1 MLGSTHGT
9 LTTDSRRARAIA
21 CGEHPAQAVHGRP
34 AGAGDLDVSG
44 RPLYAAVPDLD
55 RFFRP
60 ESVAVVGASD
70 TEGRPNTGIT
80 RQLLAW
86 SERVGAR
93 LHPVH
98 PTRESVFGIPCAPS
112 VAALPEQVDLAVLLL
127 SDPLPVIGELAEAK
141 VKFAVAFASGFAE
154 TGAEGAA
161 AQERLAAAVARADG
175 LRLLGP
181 NTNLNAFER
190 FREDLDGPA
199 IALITQSGHQGRPLF
214 SLQELGIRLSHWA
227 PTGNEA
233 DLETADFISYFAER
247 PEVGAIAAYVEGL
260 KDGRAFLLAADR
272 AARRGVPVVA
282 VKVGRTETGAR
293 TAASH
298 TGKLTGADAV
308 VDAAMRQ
315 YGVIRVDGLDE
326 LQDTATLLARAR
338 RHRVPDSSAS
348 APSAPASSAPG
359 SAMSSPAASSPAVS
373 RPALPRPEGVVVY
386 SISGGTGAH
395 FADLATEAGL
405 PLPTLSEAKQA
416 ELHQWIPDYLSVA
429 NPVDNGG
436 HPVGDW
442 RGPRI
447 LDAIL
452 DDPAVGVLICP
463 ITGPFP
469 PMSDKL
475 AQDLVAAAERTDKLV
490 CVVWGSPVGT
500 EAAYRETL
508 LGSSRVATFRTF
520 ANCIT
525 AVRAHLDHTRFTAA
539 YRSPFD
545 EAPRSPSPSFRK
557 AQALMRPGQQ
567 LSEHAAKQLLRAYG
581 IRVPREQLVTS
592 AAAAVRAASLV
603 GYPVVMKASGA
614 SIAHKT
620 ELGLVKIGLTSASQI
635 RDAYRELT
643 DIARYEDVS
652 LDGVLVCQMVERGVE
667 MVVGV
672 THDDLFGPTVTVG
685 LGGVLVEVLRD
696 SAVRVPPFGE
706 DQAHAMLAELRGRAL
721 LGGVRGAPPADV
733 DALVEVVLRVQRM
746 ALELGDQIAELD
758 INPLMVLP
766 RGQGAVALDAL
777 AACR

>member
-21 CGEHPAQAVHGRP
+21 CGERSGPVVHGRP
-34 AGAGDLDVSG
+34 AQLGDLDVSG
-44 RPLYAAVPDLD
+44 RPLHADVPDLD

-60 ESVAVVGASD
+60 QSVAVIGASD
-70 TEGRPNTGIT
+70 AEGRPRTGVT
-80 RQLLAW
+80 RQLADW
-86 SERVGAR
+86 AERVGAR
-93 LHPVH
+93 LYPVH
-98 PTRESVFGIPCAPS
+98 PSRPSVFGMPCCPA
-112 VAALPEQVDLAVLLL
+112 VADLPEQVDLAVVLVG
-127 SDPLPVIGELAEAK
+127 DPLPVVEELAEAK
-141 VKFAVAFASGFAE
+141 ARFAVVFASGFAE
-154 TGAEGAA
+154 TGPEGEA
-161 AQERLAAAVARADG
+161 AQRRLAAAVERSG
-175 LRLLGP
+175 MRLLGP

-190 FREDLDGPA
+190 FRDGLQGPA

-214 SLQELGIRLSHWA
+214 ALQELGIRLSHWA

-233 DLETADFISYFAER
+233 DLESADFLSYFAEQ
-247 PEVGAIAAYVEGL
+247 PEVGAIACYLEGL
-260 KDGRAFLLAADR
+260 KDGRSFLLAADR

-308 VDAAMRQ
+308 VDAALRQ

-338 RHRVPDSSAS
+338 P
-348 APSAPASSAPG
+348 
-359 SAMSSPAASSPAVS
+359 
-373 RPALPRPEGVVVY
+373 PRADGVVVY

-395 FADLATEAGL
+395 VADLATEAGL
-405 PLPTLSEAKQA
+405 RLPVLSEAKQA
-416 ELHQWIPDYLSVA
+416 ELHQWIPGYLSVA

-436 HPVGDW
+436 HPVGDR
-442 RGPRI
+442 RGRKI
-447 LDAIL
+447 IDAIL
-452 DDPAVGVLICP
+452 DDPEVGVLVCP

-469 PMSDKL
+469 PLSDRL
-475 AQDLVAAAERTDKLV
+475 VQDLVEAAEQTDKLV

-500 EAAYRETL
+500 EPAYREVL
-508 LGSSRVATFRTF
+508 LGSSRVATFRTVG
-520 ANCIT
+520 NCLT
-525 AVRAHLDHTRFTAA
+525 AVRAYLGHHRFTTG

-545 EAPRSPSPSFRK
+545 DAPRTPSPSYRK
-557 AQALMRPGQQ
+557 AQALMRPGEQ

-592 AAAAVRAASLV
+592 AAAAVRAAGQV

-614 SIAHKT
+614 RIAHKT
-620 ELGLVKIGLTSASQI
+620 ELGLVKIGLTSASQV

-643 DIARYEDVS
+643 DIARYEGVP
-652 LDGVLVCQMVERGVE
+652 LDGVLVCQMVEQGVE

-696 SAVRVPPFGE
+696 TAVGVPPFGE
-706 DQAHAMLAELRGRAL
+706 DQARDMLAGLRGRAL
-721 LGGVRGAPPADV
+721 LDGVRGRPPADL
-733 DALVEVVLRVQRM
+733 DALVEVVLRAQRM
-746 ALELGDQIAELD
+746 ALELGDRLAELD
-758 INPLMVLP
+758 INPLLVLP

-777 AACR
+777 AVCSR

>member
-21 CGEHPAQAVHGRP
+21 CGEHPAQVVHGRP
-34 AGAGDLDVSG
+34 AEAGDLDVSG
-44 RPLYAAVPDLD
+44 RPLYADVPDLD
-55 RFFRP
+55 RLFRP

-70 TEGRPNTGIT
+70 AEGRPNTGIT

-98 PTRESVFGIPCAPS
+98 PTRKSVFGIPCVPS
-112 VAALPEQVDLAVLLL
+112 VADLPEQVDLAVLLL

-190 FREDLDGPA
+190 FRDDLDGPA
-199 IALITQSGHQGRPLF
+199 IALITQSGHQGRPVF

-338 RHRVPDSSAS
+338 RPR
-348 APSAPASSAPG
+348 
-359 SAMSSPAASSPAVS
+359 AAGA
-373 RPALPRPEGVVVY
+373 AGPRPEGVVVY

-405 PLPTLSEAKQA
+405 PLPTLSGAKQA

-475 AQDLVAAAERTDKLV
+475 AQDLVDAAERTDKLV

-525 AVRAHLDHTRFTAA
+525 AVRAHLDHTRFTSA

-557 AQALMRPGQQ
+557 AKALMRPGQQ

-614 SIAHKT
+614 RIAHKT
-620 ELGLVKIGLTSASQI
+620 ELGLVKVGLTSASQI

-696 SAVRVPPFGE
+696 SAVRVPPFAE

-721 LGGVRGAPPADV
+721 LDGVRGAPPADV

-746 ALELGDQIAELD
+746 ALELGDEIAELD

-777 AACR
+777 AVCR

>member
-21 CGEHPAQAVHGRP
+21 CGEQPGPAVHGRP
-34 AGAGDLDVSG
+34 AEVGDLDVSG
-44 RPLYAAVPDLD
+44 RPLHAEVPDLD

-60 ESVAVVGASD
+60 GSVAVIGASD
-70 TEGRPNTGIT
+70 AEGRPNTGIT
-80 RQLLAW
+80 RQLLDWAG
-86 SERVGAR
+86 RVGAR

-98 PTRESVFGIPCAPS
+98 PSRPSVFGIPCSPS
-112 VAALPEQVDLAVLLL
+112 VADLPEQVDVAVVLVG
-127 SDPLPVIGELAEAK
+127 DPLPVVEELAEAK
-141 VKFAVAFASGFAE
+141 ARFAVVFASGFAE
-154 TGAEGAA
+154 TGPEGAA
-161 AQERLAAAVARADG
+161 AQCRLAAAVGRSG
-175 LRLLGP
+175 MRLLGP

-190 FREDLDGPA
+190 FRDDLDGPA
-199 IALITQSGHQGRPLF
+199 IALITQSGHQGRPVF
-214 SLQELGIRLSHWA
+214 ALQELGIRLSHWA

-233 DLETADFISYFAER
+233 DLETADFLSYFAEQ
-247 PEVGAIAAYVEGL
+247 PEVGAIAAYIEGL
-260 KDGRAFLLAADR
+260 KDGRSFLLAADR

-326 LQDTATLLARAR
+326 LQDTAALLARAR
-338 RHRVPDSSAS
+338 P
-348 APSAPASSAPG
+348 
-359 SAMSSPAASSPAVS
+359 
-373 RPALPRPEGVVVY
+373 PRADGVVVY

-395 FADLATEAGL
+395 VADLAAGAGL
-405 PLPTLSEAKQA
+405 RLPVLSEAKQA
-416 ELHQWIPDYLSVA
+416 ELHQWIPEYLSVA

-436 HPVGDW
+436 HPVGDR
-442 RGPRI
+442 RGRKI
-447 LDAIL
+447 IDAIL
-452 DDPAVGVLICP
+452 ADPEVGVLVCP
-463 ITGPFP
+463 VTGPFP
-469 PMSDKL
+469 PLSDRL
-475 AQDLVAAAERTDKLV
+475 VRDLVDAAEGTDKLV

-500 EAAYRETL
+500 EPAYREVL
-508 LGSSRVATFRTF
+508 LGSSRVATFRTV
-520 ANCIT
+520 ANCLT
-525 AVRAHLDHTRFTAA
+525 AVRAHLAHHRFVTG

-545 EAPRSPSPSFRK
+545 EAPRTPSPSFRK

-592 AAAAVRAASLV
+592 AAAAVRAAGLV

-614 SIAHKT
+614 RIAHKT
-620 ELGLVKIGLTSASQI
+620 ELGLVKVGLTSASQV

-652 LDGVLVCQMVERGVE
+652 LDGILVCQMVEQGVE

-696 SAVRVPPFGE
+696 TAVRVPPFGE
-706 DQAHAMLAELRGRAL
+706 EQARDMLTELRGRAL
-721 LGGVRGAPPADV
+721 LDGVRGRPPADR

-746 ALELGDQIAELD
+746 ALELGDDLAELD

-766 RGQGAVALDAL
+766 RGQGAVALDVL
-777 AACR
+777 AVCR

>member
-9 LTTDSRRARAIA
+9 FTTDPRRAHVVA
-21 CGEHPAQAVHGRP
+21 CGELPRHAVHGT
-34 AGAGDLDVSG
+34 AVTADDLDVSG
-44 RPLYAAVPDLD
+44 RPLHADVPDLD

-60 ESVAVVGASD
+60 ESVAVIGASD
-70 TEGRPNTGIT
+70 AEGRPNTGIT
-80 RQLLAW
+80 RQLVAW
-86 SERVGAR
+86 AERVGAR

-98 PTRESVFGIPCAPS
+98 PTRASVFGITCFPS
-112 VAALPEQVDLAVLLL
+112 VADLPEQVDLAVLLVA
-127 SDPLPVIGELAEAK
+127 DPLPVVEQLAEEK
-141 VKFAVAFASGFAE
+141 VRFAVAFASGFAE
-154 TGAEGAA
+154 TGEEGAL
-161 AQERLAAAVARADG
+161 AQARLAAAVQRSG

-181 NTNLNAFER
+181 NTNLNAFEH
-190 FREDLDGPA
+190 FREDLEGPA
-199 IALITQSGHQGRPLF
+199 IALITQSGHQGRPVF
-214 SLQELGIRLSHWA
+214 ALQELGVRLSHWA

-233 DLETADFISYFAER
+233 DLETSDFLSYFAGR

-315 YGVIRVDGLDE
+315 FGVIRVDGLDE

-338 RHRVPDSSAS
+338 PPQA
-348 APSAPASSAPG
+348 
-359 SAMSSPAASSPAVS
+359 
-373 RPALPRPEGVVVY
+373 EGVVVY

-405 PLPTLSEAKQA
+405 TLPTLGAAKQA
-416 ELHQWIPDYLSVA
+416 ELHQWIPEYLNVA
-429 NPVDNGG
+429 NPVDSGG

-442 RGPRI
+442 RGRRI
-447 LDAIL
+447 IDAIL
-452 DDPAVGVLICP
+452 DDPQVGVLICP

-469 PMSDKL
+469 PMSDQL
-475 AQDLVAAAERTDKLV
+475 AQDLVDAAERTDKLV

-500 EAAYRETL
+500 EDAYRETL

-525 AVRAHLDHTRFTAA
+525 AVRAHLDHHRFTAH

-545 EAPRSPSPSFRK
+545 EAPRTPSPSFRK
-557 AQALMRPGQQ
+557 AQALMRPGEQ

-592 AAAAVRAASLV
+592 AAAAVRAAGLV

-614 SIAHKT
+614 RIAHKT
-620 ELGLVKIGLTSASQI
+620 ELGLVKVGLTSASQI

-643 DIARYEDVS
+643 DIARYEDVG

-672 THDDLFGPTVTVG
+672 THDSLFGPTVTVG

-706 DQAHAMLAELRGRAL
+706 DQAKAMLSELQGRAL
-721 LGGVRGAPPADV
+721 LDGVRGGPPADV
-733 DALVEVVLRVQRM
+733 DALVEVVQRVQRM
-746 ALELGDQIAELD
+746 ALELGDELSELD

-766 RGQGAVALDAL
+766 RGQGAVA
-777 AACR
+777 

>member
-9 LTTDSRRARAIA
+9 LTTDSRRARVIA
-21 CGEHPAQAVHGRP
+21 CGEQPAPAVHGRP
-34 AGAGDLDVSG
+34 AATDDLDVSG
-44 RPLYAAVPDLD
+44 RPLYAGVPDLD

-86 SERVGAR
+86 AERVGAR

-98 PTRESVFGIPCAPS
+98 PTRESVFGIPC
-112 VAALPEQVDLAVLLL
+112 VAAVTDLPEQVDLAVLLVA
-127 SDPLPVIGELAEAK
+127 DPLPVIEQLGETK
-141 VKFAVAFASGFAE
+141 VRFAVAFASGFAE

-161 AQERLAAAVARADG
+161 AQAQLTAAVQRSG

-181 NTNLNAFER
+181 NTNLNAFEK

-199 IALITQSGHQGRPLF
+199 IALITQSGHQGRPVF
-214 SLQELGIRLSHWA
+214 TMQELGVRLSHWA

-233 DLETADFISYFAER
+233 DLESADFISYFVEQ
-247 PEVGAIAAYVEGL
+247 PEVGAIACYVEGL
-260 KDGRAFLLAADR
+260 KDGRSFLLAADR

-298 TGKLTGADAV
+298 TGKLTGADTV

-315 YGVIRVDGLDE
+315 YGVVRVDGLDE
-326 LQDTATLLARAR
+326 LQDTAALLARAR
-338 RHRVPDSSAS
+338 PPSSD
-348 APSAPASSAPG
+348 
-359 SAMSSPAASSPAVS
+359 
-373 RPALPRPEGVVVY
+373 GVVVY

-395 FADLATEAGL
+395 FSDLATEAGL
-405 PLPTLSEAKQA
+405 RLPRLSDTKQA
-416 ELHQWIPDYLSVA
+416 ELHQWIPEYLDVS
-429 NPVDNGG
+429 NPIDNGG

-442 RGPRI
+442 RGRKI
-447 LDAIL
+447 IDAIL
-452 DDPAVGVLICP
+452 ADPAVGVLVCP

-475 AQDLVAAAERTDKLV
+475 AQDLVDAAEQTDKLV

-525 AVRAHLDHTRFTAA
+525 AVRAHLDHARFVAS

-545 EAPRSPSPSFRK
+545 EAPRSPSPSYRK
-557 AQALMRPGQQ
+557 AQALMRPGSR

-592 AAAAVRAASLV
+592 AAAAVRAAGLV

-614 SIAHKT
+614 RLAHKT
-620 ELGLVKIGLTSASQI
+620 ELGLVKIGLTSASQV

-652 LDGVLVCQMVERGVE
+652 LDGVLVCQMVEPGVE

-696 SAVRVPPFGE
+696 TAVRVPPFGE
-706 DQAHAMLAELRGRAL
+706 DQARTMLDELRGRAL
-721 LGGVRGAPPADV
+721 LDGVRGRPPADL

-746 ALELGDQIAELD
+746 ALELDGELSELD

-777 AACR
+777 AVCR

>member
-9 LTTDSRRARAIA
+9 FTTDLRARVVA
-21 CGEHPAQAVHGRP
+21 CGEHSGTPGIAVHGVT
-34 AGAGDLDVSG
+34 AVDGDRDVSG
-44 RPLYAAVPDLD
+44 RPLHAPVPDLD

-60 ESVAVVGASD
+60 GSVAVVGASD
-70 TEGRPNTGIT
+70 AEGRPNTGIT
-80 RQLLAW
+80 RQLIAW
-86 SERVGAR
+86 AERVGAR
-93 LHPVH
+93 LVPVH
-98 PTRESVFGIPCAPS
+98 PTRTSVFGIDCVPS
-112 VAALPEQVDLAVLLL
+112 VGALDEPVDLAVLLVA
-127 SDPLPVIGELAEAK
+127 DPLPVIEELAEAK

-154 TGAEGAA
+154 TGDEGAA
-161 AQERLAAAVARADG
+161 AQERLADAVRRSG
-175 LRLLGP
+175 IRLLGP

-190 FREDLDGPA
+190 FRDDLDGPA
-199 IALITQSGHQGRPLF
+199 IALITQSGHQGRPVHT
-214 SLQELGIRLSHWA
+214 LQELGVRLSHWA

-233 DLETADFISYFAER
+233 DLETADFISYFATR
-247 PEVGAIAAYVEGL
+247 PEVGAIACYVEGL
-260 KDGRAFLLAADR
+260 KDGRSFLLAADR
-272 AARRGVPVVA
+272 AARQGVPVVA

-293 TAASH
+293 MAASH
-298 TGKLTGADAV
+298 TGKLTGADQV

-315 YGVIRVDGLDE
+315 FGVIRVDGLDE
-326 LQDTATLLARAR
+326 LQDTAALLARAR
-338 RHRVPDSSAS
+338 KPVAD
-348 APSAPASSAPG
+348 
-359 SAMSSPAASSPAVS
+359 
-373 RPALPRPEGVVVY
+373 GVVVY

-395 FADLATEAGL
+395 FSDLATAAGL
-405 PLPTLSEAKQA
+405 RLPTLPQAKQD
-416 ELHQWIPDYLSVA
+416 ELHQWIPPYLNVA

-442 RGPRI
+442 RGRKI
-447 LDAIL
+447 IDAIL
-452 DDPAVGVLICP
+452 ADPSVGVLICP

-475 AQDLVAAAERTDKLV
+475 AQDLVDAAEATDKLV

-520 ANCIT
+520 SNCIG
-525 AVRAHLDHTRFTAA
+525 AVKAYLDHHRFTAG

-545 EAPRSPSPSFRK
+545 EAPRTPSPSFRK
-557 AQALMRPGQQ
+557 AQALMRPGRQ

-592 AAAAVRAASLV
+592 AAAAVRAAGLV

-614 SIAHKT
+614 QLAHKT
-620 ELGLVKIGLTSASQI
+620 ELGLVKVGLTSASQV

-643 DIARYEDVS
+643 DIARYEGVD
-652 LDGVLVCQMVERGVE
+652 LDGILVCQMVGRGVE

-672 THDDLFGPTVTVG
+672 TRDPLFGPTVTVG
-685 LGGVLVEVLRD
+685 LGGVLVEVLND
-696 SAVRVPPFGE
+696 AAVRVPPFGE
-706 DQAHAMLAELRGRAL
+706 DQAREMLGELRGQAL
-721 LGGVRGAPPADV
+721 LKGVRGAPPADV

-746 ALELGDQIAELD
+746 ALELDDDLAELD

-777 AACR
+777 AVCR

>member
-9 LTTDSRRARAIA
+9 LTTDSRRARVIA
-21 CGEHPAQAVHGRP
+21 CGEQPSPVVHGRP
-34 AGAGDLDVSG
+34 AEPDDLDVSG

-70 TEGRPNTGIT
+70 SDGRPNAGIT
-80 RQLLAW
+80 RQLVTWA
-86 SERVGAR
+86 ERVGAR

-98 PTRESVFGIPCAPS
+98 PTRPAVFGIPCFPS
-112 VAALPEQVDLAVLLL
+112 VGELPERVDLAVLLVG
-127 SDPLPVIGELAEAK
+127 DPVPVIAELADAK
-141 VKFAVAFASGFAE
+141 VRFAVAFASGFAE
-154 TGAEGAA
+154 TGTEGAA
-161 AQERLAAAVARADG
+161 AQSRLTAAVARSG

-190 FREDLDGPA
+190 FRDDLEGPA
-199 IALITQSGHQGRPLF
+199 IALITQSGHQGRPVF
-214 SLQELGIRLSHWA
+214 ALQELGIRLSHWA

-233 DLETADFISYFAER
+233 DLESADFISYFAER
-247 PEVGAIAAYVEGL
+247 PEVGAIACYLEGL
-260 KDGRAFLLAADR
+260 KDGRSFLLAADR

-298 TGKLTGADAV
+298 TGKLTGSDAV

-326 LQDTATLLARAR
+326 LQDTAALLARAR
-338 RHRVPDSSAS
+338 T
-348 APSAPASSAPG
+348 
-359 SAMSSPAASSPAVS
+359 
-373 RPALPRPEGVVVY
+373 PRADGVVVY

-395 FADLATEAGL
+395 FADLATAAGL
-405 PLPTLSEAKQA
+405 SLPTLSPAKQA
-416 ELHQWIPDYLSVA
+416 ELHTWIPEYLNVA

-436 HPVGDW
+436 HPVGDM
-442 RGPRI
+442 RGRKI
-447 LDAIL
+447 IDAIL
-452 DDPAVGVLICP
+452 ADPSVGVLICP
-463 ITGPFP
+463 VTGPFP

-475 AQDLVAAAERTDKLV
+475 AQDLVDAAERTDKLV

-500 EAAYRETL
+500 ESAYRETL
-508 LGSSRVATFRTF
+508 LGSARVATFRTF

-525 AVRAHLDHTRFTAA
+525 AVRAHLEHHRFAAA

-545 EAPRSPSPSFRK
+545 EAPRTHSPSFRK
-557 AQALMRPGQQ
+557 ARALMRPGQQ
-567 LSEHAAKQLLRAYG
+567 LSEHAAKQLLRTYG

-614 SIAHKT
+614 QIAHKT
-620 ELGLVKIGLTSASQI
+620 ELGLVKVSVTSASQV

-643 DIARYEDVS
+643 DIARYEGIS

-667 MVVGV
+667 TVVGV
-672 THDDLFGPTVTVG
+672 THDPLFGPTVTVG

-696 SAVRVPPFGE
+696 VAVRVPPFGE
-706 DQAHAMLAELRGRAL
+706 DQARAMPAELRGRAL
-721 LGGVRGAPPADV
+721 FDGVRGGPPVDV
-733 DALVEVVLRVQRM
+733 DALVEVILRVQRM
-746 ALELGDQIAELD
+746 ALELGDDIAELD

-777 AACR
+777 VVCH

>member
-9 LTTDSRRARAIA
+9 LTTDSRRARVIA
-21 CGEHPAQAVHGRP
+21 CGEQPAPAVHGRP
-34 AGAGDLDVSG
+34 AATDDLDVSG
-44 RPLYAAVPDLD
+44 RPLYAGVPDLD

-86 SERVGAR
+86 AERVGAR

-98 PTRESVFGIPCAPS
+98 PTRESVFGIPC
-112 VAALPEQVDLAVLLL
+112 VAAVTDLPDQVDLAVLLVA
-127 SDPLPVIGELAEAK
+127 DPLPVIEQLGETK
-141 VKFAVAFASGFAE
+141 VRFAVAFASGFAE

-161 AQERLAAAVARADG
+161 AQARLAAAVQRSG

-181 NTNLNAFER
+181 NTNLNAFEK

-199 IALITQSGHQGRPLF
+199 IALITQSGHQGRPVF
-214 SLQELGIRLSHWA
+214 TMQELGVRLSHWA

-233 DLETADFISYFAER
+233 DLESADFISYFAEQ
-247 PEVGAIAAYVEGL
+247 PEVGAIACYVEGL
-260 KDGRAFLLAADR
+260 KDGRSFLLAADR

-298 TGKLTGADAV
+298 TGKLTGADTV

-315 YGVIRVDGLDE
+315 YGVVRVDGLDE
-326 LQDTATLLARAR
+326 LQDTAALLARAR
-338 RHRVPDSSAS
+338 PPSSD
-348 APSAPASSAPG
+348 
-359 SAMSSPAASSPAVS
+359 
-373 RPALPRPEGVVVY
+373 GVVVY

-395 FADLATEAGL
+395 FSDLATEAGL
-405 PLPTLSEAKQA
+405 RLPRLSDTKQA
-416 ELHQWIPDYLSVA
+416 ELHQWIPEYLDVS
-429 NPVDNGG
+429 NPIDNGG

-442 RGPRI
+442 RGRRI
-447 LDAIL
+447 IDAIL
-452 DDPAVGVLICP
+452 ADPAVGVLVCP

-475 AQDLVAAAERTDKLV
+475 AQDLVDAAEQTDKLV

-500 EAAYRETL
+500 EVAYRETL

-525 AVRAHLDHTRFTAA
+525 AVRAHLDHARFVAS

-545 EAPRSPSPSFRK
+545 EAPRSPSPSYRK
-557 AQALMRPGQQ
+557 AQALMRPGSR

-592 AAAAVRAASLV
+592 AAAAVRAAGLV

-614 SIAHKT
+614 RLAHKT
-620 ELGLVKIGLTSASQI
+620 ELGLVKIGLTSASQV

-652 LDGVLVCQMVERGVE
+652 LDGVLVCQMVEPGVE

-696 SAVRVPPFGE
+696 TAVRVPPFGE
-706 DQAHAMLAELRGRAL
+706 DQARTMLDELRGRAL
-721 LGGVRGAPPADV
+721 LDGVRGRPPADL

-746 ALELGDQIAELD
+746 ALELDGELSELD

-777 AACR
+777 AVCR

>member
-9 LTTDSRRARAIA
+9 LTTDSRRARILA
-21 CGEHPAQAVHGRP
+21 CGEPPSPVVHGRA
-34 AGAGDLDVSG
+34 AGVGDLDVSG
-44 RPLYAAVPDLD
+44 RPLHSEVLDLE

-70 TEGRPNTGIT
+70 TEGRPGAGIT

-86 SERVGAR
+86 AERVGAR

-98 PTRESVFGIPCAPS
+98 PTRREVFGIPCSPCLAD
-112 VAALPEQVDLAVLLL
+112 LPEQVDLAILLV
-127 SDPLPVIGELAEAK
+127 SDPLPLIEELGAAK

-154 TGAEGAA
+154 TGEEGTA
-161 AQERLAAAVARADG
+161 AQNRLAAAVERSG
-175 LRLLGP
+175 VRLLGP

-190 FREDLDGPA
+190 FREDLEGPA
-199 IALITQSGHQGRPLF
+199 IALITQSGHQGRPVF
-214 SLQELGIRLSHWA
+214 ALQELGVRLSHWA

-247 PEVGAIAAYVEGL
+247 PEVGAIACYIEGL
-260 KDGRAFLLAADR
+260 KDGRSFLLAADR

-298 TGKLTGADAV
+298 TGKLTGADDV

-315 YGVIRVDGLDE
+315 FGVVRVDGLDE

-338 RHRVPDSSAS
+338 P
-348 APSAPASSAPG
+348 
-359 SAMSSPAASSPAVS
+359 
-373 RPALPRPEGVVVY
+373 PRADGVVVY

-395 FADLATEAGL
+395 AADLAAEAGL
-405 PLPTLSEAKQA
+405 RLPVLSEARQA
-416 ELHQWIPDYLSVA
+416 ELHQWIPEYLSVA

-436 HPVGDW
+436 HPVGDG
-442 RGPRI
+442 RGRQI
-447 LDAIL
+447 IDAIL
-452 DDPAVGVLICP
+452 ADPEVGVLICP

-469 PMSDKL
+469 PLSDRL
-475 AQDLVAAAERTDKLV
+475 VRDLVDAAEHTDKLV

-500 EAAYRETL
+500 EPAYREVL
-508 LGSSRVATFRTF
+508 LGSSRVATFRTVG
-520 ANCIT
+520 NCLT
-525 AVRAHLDHTRFTAA
+525 AVRAYLGHHRFARG

-545 EAPRSPSPSFRK
+545 EAPRTPSLSFKK
-557 AQALMRPGQQ
+557 AHALMRPGQQ

-592 AAAAVRAASLV
+592 AAAAVRAAGLV

-614 SIAHKT
+614 QIAHKT
-620 ELGLVKIGLTSASQI
+620 ELGLVKIGLTSASQV

-643 DIARYEDVS
+643 DIARYEGVA
-652 LDGVLVCQMVERGVE
+652 LDGILVCQMVEPGVE

-672 THDDLFGPTVTVG
+672 TRDELFGPVVTVG

-696 SAVRVPPFGE
+696 AVVRVPPFGE
-706 DQAHAMLAELRGRAL
+706 DQARDMLTELRGRAL
-721 LGGVRGAPPADV
+721 LDGVRGRPPADL

-746 ALELGDQIAELD
+746 ALELGDELAELD
-758 INPLMVLP
+758 INPLLVLP

-777 AACR
+777 AVCR

>member
-9 LTTDSRRARAIA
+9 LTTDSRRARVIA
-21 CGEHPAQAVHGRP
+21 CGEQPSPVVHGRP
-34 AGAGDLDVSG
+34 ADVDDLDVSG
-44 RPLYAAVPDLD
+44 RPLYAGVPDLD

-60 ESVAVVGASD
+60 ESLAVVGASD
-70 TEGRPNTGIT
+70 AEGRPNTGIT

-86 SERVGAR
+86 AERVGAR

-98 PTRESVFGIPCAPS
+98 PTREAVFGIPCFPS
-112 VAALPEQVDLAVLLL
+112 VADLPEQIDLAVLLVA
-127 SDPLPVIGELAEAK
+127 DPLPVVEQLAEAK

-154 TGAEGAA
+154 TGEAGAE
-161 AQERLAAAVARADG
+161 AQARLSAAVRRSG
-175 LRLLGP
+175 IRLLGP
-181 NTNLNAFER
+181 NTNLNAFEN

-199 IALITQSGHQGRPLF
+199 IALITQSGHQGRPVF
-214 SLQELGIRLSHWA
+214 ALQELGIRLSHWA

-233 DLETADFISYFAER
+233 DLETADFISYFSER
-247 PEVGAIAAYVEGL
+247 PEVGAIACYVEGL
-260 KDGRAFLLAADR
+260 KDGRSFLLAADR

-298 TGKLTGADAV
+298 TGKLTGADTV

-315 YGVIRVDGLDE
+315 YGVIRVDGLDQ
-326 LQDTATLLARAR
+326 LQDTSALLARAR
-338 RHRVPDSSAS
+338 RPLAD
-348 APSAPASSAPG
+348 
-359 SAMSSPAASSPAVS
+359 
-373 RPALPRPEGVVVY
+373 GVAVY

-405 PLPTLSEAKQA
+405 NLPQLSGAKQA
-416 ELHQWIPDYLSVA
+416 ELHEWIPGYLNVA
-429 NPVDNGG
+429 NPIDSGG

-442 RGPRI
+442 RGRKI
-447 LDAIL
+447 IDAIL
-452 DDPAVGVLICP
+452 ADPAVGVLVCP

-475 AQDLVAAAERTDKLV
+475 AQDLVDAAEQTDKLV
-490 CVVWGSPVGT
+490 CVIWGSPVGT
-500 EAAYRETL
+500 EPAYRETL

-520 ANCIT
+520 ANCVT
-525 AVRAHLDHTRFTAA
+525 AVRAHLDHARFTAS

-545 EAPRSPSPSFRK
+545 EAPRTPSPSFRK
-557 AQALMRPGQQ
+557 ARALMRPGEA
-567 LSEHAAKQLLRAYG
+567 LSEHAAKLLLRAYG

-592 AAAAVRAASLV
+592 AAAAVRAAGLV
-603 GYPVVMKASGA
+603 GYPVVMKASGGQ
-614 SIAHKT
+614 IAHKT
-620 ELGLVKIGLTSASQI
+620 ELGLVKIGLTSASQV

-643 DIARYEDVS
+643 DIARYEGVD

-685 LGGVLVEVLRD
+685 LGGVLVEVLQD
-696 SAVRVPPFGE
+696 TAVRVPPFGE
-706 DQAHAMLAELRGRAL
+706 VQARDMLTELRGRAL
-721 LGGVRGAPPADV
+721 LDGVRGRPPADL
-733 DALVEVVLRVQRM
+733 DALVEVVMRVQRM
-746 ALELGDQIAELD
+746 ALELGDELAELD

-777 AACR
+777 AVCGPGPDGRHGTDVNQPPL

>member
-21 CGEHPAQAVHGRP
+21 CGEHPAQVVHGRP
-34 AGAGDLDVSG
+34 AEAGDLDVSG
-44 RPLYAAVPDLD
+44 RPLYADVPDLD

-70 TEGRPNTGIT
+70 AEGRPNTGIT

-112 VAALPEQVDLAVLLL
+112 VAALPEQVDLAVLLV

-190 FREDLDGPA
+190 FRDDLDGPA
-199 IALITQSGHQGRPLF
+199 IALITQSGHQGRPVF

-315 YGVIRVDGLDE
+315 FGVIRVDGLDE
-326 LQDTATLLARAR
+326 LQDTATLLARAGR
-338 RHRVPDSSAS
+338 PRVP
-348 APSAPASSAPG
+348 G
-359 SAMSSPAASSPAVS
+359 SPVA
-373 RPALPRPEGVVVY
+373 RPEGVVVY

-452 DDPAVGVLICP
+452 DDPEVGVLICP

-475 AQDLVAAAERTDKLV
+475 AQDLVDAAERTDKLV

-525 AVRAHLDHTRFTAA
+525 AVRAHLDHSRFTAA

-721 LGGVRGAPPADV
+721 LDGVRGAPPSDV

-777 AACR
+777 AVCR

>member
-9 LTTDSRRARAIA
+9 LTTDSRRARVVA
-21 CGEHPAQAVHGRP
+21 CGEHPSPVVHGRP
-34 AGAGDLDVSG
+34 ADVGDLDVSG
-44 RPLYAAVPDLD
+44 RPLHAVVPDLD

-70 TEGRPNTGIT
+70 AEGRPNTGIT

-86 SERVGAR
+86 AERVGAR

-98 PTRESVFGIPCAPS
+98 PTRDSVFGIPCSSSLAD
-112 VAALPEQVDLAVLLL
+112 LPEQVDLAVLLV
-127 SDPLPVIGELAEAK
+127 SDPLPLVEELGAAK

-161 AQERLAAAVARADG
+161 AQDRLAAAVERTG
-175 LRLLGP
+175 IRLLGP

-190 FREDLDGPA
+190 FRDDLDGPA
-199 IALITQSGHQGRPLF
+199 VALITQSGHQGRPVF
-214 SLQELGIRLSHWA
+214 ALQELGVRLSHWA

-247 PEVGAIAAYVEGL
+247 PEVGAIACYIEGL
-260 KDGRAFLLAADR
+260 KDGRSFLLAADR

-282 VKVGRTETGAR
+282 IKVGRTEAGAR

-298 TGKLTGADAV
+298 TGKLTGADDV

-326 LQDTATLLARAR
+326 LQDTAALLARAR
-338 RHRVPDSSAS
+338 T
-348 APSAPASSAPG
+348 
-359 SAMSSPAASSPAVS
+359 PAAD
-373 RPALPRPEGVVVY
+373 GVVVY

-395 FADLATEAGL
+395 VADLAAEAGL
-405 PLPTLSEAKQA
+405 RLPVLSEARQA
-416 ELHQWIPDYLSVA
+416 ELHQWIPEYLSVA

-436 HPVGDW
+436 HPVGDR
-442 RGPRI
+442 RGRKI
-447 LDAIL
+447 IDSIL
-452 DDPAVGVLICP
+452 DDPEVGVLICP
-463 ITGPFP
+463 VTGPFP
-469 PMSDKL
+469 PLSDKL
-475 AQDLVAAAERTDKLV
+475 VQDLVDAAEHTDKLV

-508 LGSSRVATFRTF
+508 LGSSRVATFRTV

-525 AVRAHLDHTRFTAA
+525 AVRAHLDHHRFVHG

-545 EAPRSPSPSFRK
+545 EAPRTPSPSFRK
-557 AQALMRPGQQ
+557 AHMLMQPGQQ

-592 AAAAVRAASLV
+592 AAAAVRAAGLV

-614 SIAHKT
+614 QIAHKT
-620 ELGLVKIGLTSASQI
+620 ELGLVKIGLTSASQV

-643 DIARYEDVS
+643 DIARYAEIK

-667 MVVGV
+667 MVVGFC
-672 THDDLFGPTVTVG
+672 HDRLFGPTVTVG

-696 SAVRVPPFGE
+696 AAVRVPPFGE
-706 DQAHAMLAELRGRAL
+706 EQARAMLSELRGRAL
-721 LGGVRGAPPADV
+721 LDGVRGRPPADL

-746 ALELGDQIAELD
+746 ALELGGEIAELD

-777 AACR
+777 AVCR

>member
-1 MLGSTHGT
+1 MLGSTYGT
-9 LTTDSRRARAIA
+9 FTTDPRRARVVA
-21 CGEHPAQAVHGRP
+21 CGEVPAPAVHGQAAP
-34 AGAGDLDVSG
+34 ADDLDVSG
-44 RPLYAAVPDLD
+44 RPLHAAVPDLD

-60 ESVAVVGASD
+60 ESVAVIGASD
-70 TEGRPNTGIT
+70 AEGRPNTGIT
-80 RQLLAW
+80 RQLMDWA
-86 SERVGAR
+86 ERCGAR

-98 PTRESVFGIPCAPS
+98 PTRQSVFGTPCFPS
-112 VAALPEQVDLAVLLL
+112 VAALPEQVDLAVLLV
-127 SDPLPVIGELAEAK
+127 SDPLPVIEELAESK

-154 TGAEGAA
+154 TGEKGAA
-161 AQERLAAAVARADG
+161 AQARLAAAVERSG

-181 NTNLNAFER
+181 NTNLNAFEK
-190 FREDLDGPA
+190 FRDDLEGPA
-199 IALITQSGHQGRPLF
+199 IALITQSGHQGRPVF
-214 SLQELGIRLSHWA
+214 TMQEIGVRLSHWA

-233 DLETADFISYFAER
+233 DLETSDFISYFAER
-247 PEVGAIAAYVEGL
+247 PEVGAIACYVEGL
-260 KDGRAFLLAADR
+260 KDGRSFLLAADH
-272 AARRGVPVVA
+272 AAQRGVPVVA

-293 TAASH
+293 MAASH
-298 TGKLTGADAV
+298 TGKLTGADTV

-326 LQDTATLLARAR
+326 LQDTSALLARAR
-338 RHRVPDSSAS
+338 P
-348 APSAPASSAPG
+348 
-359 SAMSSPAASSPAVS
+359 
-373 RPALPRPEGVVVY
+373 PRAEGVVVY

-395 FADLATEAGL
+395 FSDLATEAGL
-405 PLPTLSEAKQA
+405 RLPQLSDAKQT
-416 ELHQWIPDYLSVA
+416 ELHQWIPGYLNVA

-442 RGPRI
+442 RGRKI
-447 LDAIL
+447 IDAIL
-452 DDPAVGVLICP
+452 DDPEVGVLICP

-475 AQDLVAAAERTDKLV
+475 AQDLVDAAEQTDKLV

-500 EAAYRETL
+500 EEAYRTTL

-525 AVRAHLDHTRFTAA
+525 AVRSYLDHHRFTTR
-539 YRSPFD
+539 YRSPFA
-545 EAPRSPSPSFRK
+545 EAPRTPSPSFRK

-592 AAAAVRAASLV
+592 AAAAVRAAGLV

-614 SIAHKT
+614 RLAHKSD
-620 ELGLVKIGLTSASQI
+620 LGLVKVGLTSASQV

-643 DIARYEDVS
+643 DIARYEGIA

-672 THDDLFGPTVTVG
+672 TQDELFGPTVTVG

-696 SAVRVPPFGE
+696 VAVRVPPFGE
-706 DQAHAMLAELRGRAL
+706 DQALAMLSELRGRPL
-721 LGGVRGAPPADV
+721 LDGVRGGPPVDV

-746 ALELGDQIAELD
+746 ALELGDELAELD
-758 INPLMVLP
+758 INPLMVLG

-777 AACR
+777 AVCR

>member
-9 LTTDSRRARAIA
+9 FTTDLRARVVA
-21 CGEHPAQAVHGRP
+21 CGEQPGNVVHGVAAVP
-34 AGAGDLDVSG
+34 GDVDVSG
-44 RPLYAAVPDLD
+44 RALYAAVPELD

-70 TEGRPNTGIT
+70 AEGRPNTGIT
-80 RQLLAW
+80 RQLVAW
-86 SERVGAR
+86 AERVGAR

-98 PTRESVFGIPCAPS
+98 PSREAVFGIPCVPS
-112 VAALPEQVDLAVLLL
+112 VGALPEPVDLAVLLVA
-127 SDPLPVIGELAEAK
+127 DPLPLVAELAEAK
-141 VKFAVAFASGFAE
+141 VRFAVAFASGFAE

-161 AQERLAAAVARADG
+161 AQERLAEAVEGSG

-181 NTNLNAFER
+181 NTNLNAFEK
-190 FREDLDGPA
+190 FRDDLDGPA
-199 IALITQSGHQGRPLF
+199 VALITQSGHQGRPVF
-214 SLQELGIRLSHWA
+214 TMQELGVRLSHWA

-233 DLETADFISYFAER
+233 DLETADFISYFAQR
-247 PEVGAIAAYVEGL
+247 PEVGAIACYVEGL
-260 KDGRAFLLAADR
+260 KDGRSFLLAADR
-272 AARRGVPVVA
+272 AARAGVPVVA

-298 TGKLTGADAV
+298 TGKLTGADQV

-315 YGVIRVDGLDE
+315 FGIIRVDGLDE
-326 LQDTATLLARAR
+326 LQDTAALLARAR
-338 RHRVPDSSAS
+338 KPVAD
-348 APSAPASSAPG
+348 
-359 SAMSSPAASSPAVS
+359 
-373 RPALPRPEGVVVY
+373 GVVVY

-395 FADLATEAGL
+395 FADLATAAGL
-405 PLPTLSEAKQA
+405 TLPTLSGAKQD
-416 ELHQWIPDYLSVA
+416 ELHQWIPEYLNVA

-442 RGPRI
+442 RGRKI
-447 LDAIL
+447 IDAIL
-452 DDPAVGVLICP
+452 ADPEVGVLICP

-475 AQDLVAAAERTDKLV
+475 AQDLVDAAEATDKLV

-500 EAAYRETL
+500 EDAYRRTL

-525 AVRAHLDHTRFTAA
+525 AVRAHLDHHRFTSA

-545 EAPRSPSPSFRK
+545 EAPRTPSPSFRK
-557 AQALMRPGQQ
+557 AQALMRPGRR
-567 LSEHAAKQLLRAYG
+567 LSEHGAKQLLRAYG

-592 AAAAVRAASLV
+592 AAAAVRAAGLV

-614 SIAHKT
+614 QLAHKT
-620 ELGLVKIGLTSASQI
+620 ELGLVKVGLTSASQV

-643 DIARYEDVS
+643 DIARYEGVD
-652 LDGVLVCQMVERGVE
+652 LDGVLVCQMVAKGVE

-672 THDDLFGPTVTVG
+672 TRDALFGPTVTVG
-685 LGGVLVEVLRD
+685 LGGVLVEVLND
-696 SAVRVPPFGE
+696 TAVRVPPFGE
-706 DQAHAMLAELRGRAL
+706 QQARDMLGELRGHAL
-721 LGGVRGAPPADV
+721 LEGVRGAPPADV

-746 ALELGDQIAELD
+746 ALELDGELSELD

-777 AACR
+777 AVCR

>member
-21 CGEHPAQAVHGRP
+21 CGEHPTQVVHGRP
-34 AGAGDLDVSG
+34 AEAGDLDVSG
-44 RPLYAAVPDLD
+44 RPLYADVPDLD
-55 RFFRP
+55 RLFRP
-60 ESVAVVGASD
+60 ESLAVVGASD

-98 PTRESVFGIPCAPS
+98 PTRESVFGIPCVPS
-112 VAALPEQVDLAVLLL
+112 VADLPEQVDLAVLLL
-127 SDPLPVIGELAEAK
+127 SDPLPVIDELAAAK

-190 FREDLDGPA
+190 FRDDLDGPA
-199 IALITQSGHQGRPLF
+199 IALITQSGHQGRPVF
-214 SLQELGIRLSHWA
+214 SLQEIGIRLSHWA

-338 RHRVPDSSAS
+338 RPRN
-348 APSAPASSAPG
+348 PG
-359 SAMSSPAASSPAVS
+359 AAD
-373 RPALPRPEGVVVY
+373 PRPEGVVVY

-452 DDPAVGVLICP
+452 DDPSVGVLICP

-475 AQDLVAAAERTDKLV
+475 AEDLVAAAERTDKLV

-525 AVRAHLDHTRFTAA
+525 AVRAHLDHTRFTSA

-557 AQALMRPGQQ
+557 AKALMRPGQQ

-614 SIAHKT
+614 RIAHKT
-620 ELGLVKIGLTSASQI
+620 ELGLVKVGLTSASQI

-696 SAVRVPPFGE
+696 SAVRVPPFAE

-721 LGGVRGAPPADV
+721 LDGVRGAPPADV

-746 ALELGDQIAELD
+746 ALELGDEIAELD

-777 AACR
+777 AVCR